1 MVITSASRAS
11 LRPLPFVI
19 FTSNFLSDRGVGHI
33 GKAEEKTAQMGEV
46 SNAAPC
52 PLHGREELDE
62 TENDHHIFG
71 RDREEEIDVDETVR
85 EEPTEGQKYSI
96 DCSGGSNHGDKLI
109 WSKNDRTDTSTDSAE
124 EKVSQELSRSPIAF

>member
-1 MVITSASRAS
+1 MIVTTVRAS
-11 LRPLPFVI
+11 LRPLSSVVFAAN
-19 FTSNFLSDRGVGHI
+19 SLSDGWIGHI
-33 GKAEEKTAQMGEV
+33 EKAEEKAAQMGEV

-96 DCSGGSNHGDKLI
+96 DCSGGSNHRDKLI
-109 WSKNDRTDTSTDSAE
+109 WSKNDRTDSSTDSAE
-124 EKVSQELSRSPIAF
+124 EKVSQELSRSPMAF